1 MIHFPSDL
9 LLALGSLD
17 RQRPDWEGLLA
28 SHQLTDLA
36 PLLDAEAFQEAL
48 DALLDG
54 VAQYP
59 FQAHPH
65 SNDVSEWLP
74 AGSVLLED
82 GVAASTLRGLIWA
95 LAFGNEVY
103 IRSQRPA
110 FWLGLAALLNA
121 GGWPL
126 PRIDSGTAAAS
137 TPAVAVSVPV
147 LALEDGSPA
156 DGWREI
162 AAPAGGEAERQLV
175 LAGAAQ
181 ASPADCL
188 PRVWQLDSHDVWLG
202 QLYRRR
208 HRPGV
213 TLARARA
220 EQGEEGSRARLDA
233 KLRYLV
239 QQAKRT
245 PHYLALPD
253 IQGAQSLRELPIL
266 DKAALEAQSLP
277 FSRNL
282 CSGAAPSG
290 EVLRS
295 GATSSQPRYI
305 VYSQTDW
312 NNMIRE
318 AIPLFYS
325 LGLRRGDKLINT
337 LYGGAM
343 YGGLTTTICEFSRMP
358 LETYSTG
365 QAITLDTLLMLT
377 DCFQANAIIGIPA
390 LILPLLREAK
400 AQRPQLRLEKIL
412 YGGTPMAEVDKQWL
426 REELG
431 AQIITSVLA
440 ANDGA
445 QIGYQCGYLKG
456 SLHHLCD
463 DYNLL
468 EIVDDDGQPLPD
480 GQPGHILITSLQK
493 QEGPLIRY
501 RIGDYGRIVHE
512 DCACGASGRVLD
524 YIGRSDGLIK
534 IQTNTVLYS
543 ELLESLQPFGVSL
556 LQVEIASVARCES
569 LILRTES
576 PQRADADAMR
586 LHLLERFETLR
597 GDADINAQ
605 LEVIVESL
613 GEGELPRNSVSGK
626 VKPVIDTRV

>member
-1 MIHFPSDL
+1 MIYFPSDL

-28 SHQLTDLA
+28 SHRLTDLD
-36 PLLDAEAFQEAL
+36 PLLDVAAFHDAL

-59 FQAHPH
+59 FQAHPY

-74 AGSVLLED
+74 AGRVLLED

-110 FWLGLAALLNA
+110 FWQGLAGLLNA

-126 PRIDSGTAAAS
+126 PRIDSGTAAAA

-147 LALEDGSPA
+147 LALEGESPA
-156 DGWREI
+156 DSRREI
-162 AAPAGGEAERQLV
+162 AVPAGDEGRQLV
-175 LAGAAQ
+175 LAGVAQ
-181 ASPADCL
+181 ALPADCL
-188 PRVWQLDSHDVWLG
+188 SRVWQLDSHDVWLG

-220 EQGEEGSRARLDA
+220 EQGEAGSRARLDA

-239 QQAKRT
+239 QRAKRT

-253 IQGAQSLRELPIL
+253 IQGAYALRELPIL

-325 LGLRRGDKLINT
+325 LGLRRGDRLINT

-400 AQRPQLRLEKIL
+400 AHRPQLRLEKIL

-445 QIGYQCGYLKG
+445 QIGYQCGHLQG

-501 RIGDYGRIVHE
+501 RIGDYGRIVHH
-512 DCACGASGRVLD
+512 DCSCGASGRVLD

-534 IQTNTVLYS
+534 VQTNTVLYS

-556 LQVEIASVARCES
+556 LQVEIASVAHSES

-586 LHLLERFETLR
+586 RHLLECFETLR
-597 GDADINAQ
+597 GDADIHAQ

>member
-1 MIHFPSDL
+1 MTYFPSDL
-9 LLALGSLD
+9 LLALASLD
-17 RQRPDWEGLLA
+17 RLRPDWEGLLA
-28 SHQLTDLA
+28 QHHLQHLG
-36 PLLDAEAFQEAL
+36 PMLDSAAFHEAL
-48 DALLDG
+48 DAMLDG
-54 VAQYP
+54 IAQYP
-59 FQAHPH
+59 FQPHPH
-65 SNDVSEWLP
+65 SDDVSEWLP
-74 AGSVLLED
+74 VGSVALVDEC
-82 GVAASTLRGLIWA
+82 AASTLRGLIWA
-95 LAFGNEVY
+95 LAWGNEVH
-103 IRSQRPA
+103 IRSQRPD
-110 FWLGLAALLNA
+110 FWQGLAALLNA

-126 PRIDSGTAAAS
+126 PGIQSGTAEVPPS
-137 TPAVAVSVPV
+137 AVAVSVPD
-147 LALEDGSPA
+147 LAAQSGMEVDAWRDIAVPA
-156 DGWREI
+156 SG
-162 AAPAGGEAERQLV
+162 AAPG
-175 LAGAAQ
+175 LAARMPGA
-181 ASPADCL
+181 PAAWL
-188 PRVWQLDSHDVWLG
+188 PRVWQLDRHDGWLN

-208 HRPGV
+208 HHPGV
-213 TLARARA
+213 TLAQARA
-220 EQGEEGSRARLDA
+220 EQGEAGARARLDA

-245 PHYLALPD
+245 PHYRALPD
-253 IQGAQSLRELPIL
+253 IRGLQSLSDLPIL

-282 CSGAAPSG
+282 CSGDAPSG

-312 NNMIRE
+312 SNMIRE
-318 AIPLFYS
+318 AVPLFYS

-343 YGGLTTTICEFSRMP
+343 YGGLTTTVCEFSRMP

-400 AQRPQLRLEKIL
+400 AQRPQLRLEKVL
-412 YGGTPMAEVDKQWL
+412 YGGTPMAEADKQWL

-431 AQIITSVLA
+431 ARTITSVLA

-445 QIGYQCGYLKG
+445 QIGYQCGHLQG

-468 EIVDDDGQPLPD
+468 EIVDDDGHPLPD

-501 RIGDYGRIVHE
+501 RIGDYGRILHQ
-512 DCACGASGRVLD
+512 DCSCGASGRVLD

-556 LQVEIASVARCES
+556 LQVEIASVAHSES

-576 PQRADADAMR
+576 PQRADAEAMR

-597 GDADINAQ
+597 GDADIDAPLQ
-605 LEVIVESL
+605 VSVESL